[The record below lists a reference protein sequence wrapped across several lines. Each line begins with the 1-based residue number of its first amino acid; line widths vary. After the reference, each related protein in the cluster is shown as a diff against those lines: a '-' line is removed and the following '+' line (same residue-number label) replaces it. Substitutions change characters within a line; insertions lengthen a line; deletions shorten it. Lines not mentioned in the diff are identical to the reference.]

1 METPKKRGRKKLD
14 SKDKVKSLSICLPL
28 KTIRELEKLAS
39 LQSLTVSKLI
49 KDMIDCSTS
58 YNPIFNNFFKE

>member
-1 METPKKRGRKKLD
+1 METIKKRGRKRLD
-14 SKDKVKSLSICLPL
+14 DKDKVKSLSICLPL

-49 KDMIDCSTS
+49 KDMIDYSTN
-58 YNPIFNNFFKE
+58 YNSTFNNFKE